1 LAQVGSA
8 IIARD
13 AGIFRQRLI
22 QQQQSVWARERS
34 GGSAG
39 AEFVSARKQQP
50 GLAQARS
57 AVVVARD
64 AGIFRQRLIQQQQS
78 VWARECSSGSAG
90 LKFIPARKWKPG
102 LAQA

>member
-34 GGSAG
+34 GGSAWAKLG
-39 AEFVSARKQQP
+39 SARKRQP

-57 AVVVARD
+57 AIVASD
-64 AGIFRQRLIQQQQS
+64 AGIFR
-78 VWARECSSGSAG
+78 
-90 LKFIPARKWKPG
+90 
-102 LAQA
+102 